1 MLPAV
6 TVLLVISIVVA
17 QASVCQRED
26 VGLSYRCPA
35 VSCVDV
41 FREPGR
47 SNGLYW
53 VKATKI
59 AKEAIQVY
67 CTSRPNNCGGEGV
80 WMMVGSI
87 YTGNKNKNVICPGD
101 LLTWVY
107 NRRTYCRSPDQFG
120 CASVVFQTHG
130 AHYTE
135 VCGMVSGYQYYS
147 TDAMQR
153 GHINTADEN
162 YVDGASF
169 TYGANPRKHLWTYAA
184 GASAN
189 LGTSSGAH
197 CPCST
202 PRTGTAPPA
211 FVGDRYYCGTAVRH
225 GYTSRVLYASSPL
238 WDGRGICPGTC
249 CNNPNMPWFRVV
261 LNGST
266 TEHVEM
272 RLCTDS
278 GFANE
283 AVAVDRMVLYVR
295 VG

>member
-1 MLPAV
+1 MMRSLSIAMLPAV

-17 QASVCQRED
+17 QASVCQRGD

-59 AKEAIQVY
+59 AKEAIQVS
-67 CTSRPNNCGGEGV
+67 CTSRPRNCGGEGV
-80 WMMVGSI
+80 WMTVGYI

-107 NRRTYCRSPDQFG
+107 NRRTYCRSPDHVG
-120 CASVVFQTHG
+120 CASMVFQTHG

-135 VCGMVSGYQYYS
+135 VCGMVSGYQYRS

-189 LGTSSGAH
+189 LGTLSGAH

-202 PRTGTAPPA
+202 PRAGTAPPA

-225 GYTSRVLYASSPL
+225 GYPSRVLYASSPSETVV
-238 WDGRGICPGTC
+238 GYVQVPAATTRTC
-249 CNNPNMPWFRVV
+249 
-261 LNGST
+261 LGSGW
-266 TEHVEM
+266 
-272 RLCTDS
+272 S
-278 GFANE
+278 
-283 AVAVDRMVLYVR
+283 
-295 VG
+295 